1 MDQTPPSNA
10 YGRSCVPAGLETRPA
25 VKAVRAG
32 GIYEPQTMA
41 FMRAHAGGG
50 DIVHAGTFFGDVLPG
65 VAAAMLDFVIPRD
78 RQVTIVQL
86 DVEGH
91 EKRAFKGA
99 YHLIHRCRTILILEK
114 QGNETWI
121 QRTFRG
127 LGHWVRGKLHG
138 NFVYATEDLDL

>member
-1 MDQTPPSNA
+1 MDQTPPSKA
-10 YGRSCVPAGLETRPA
+10 YGRYCVPQGLETRPA
-25 VKAVRAG
+25 VKAVRVG
-32 GIYEPQTMA
+32 GTCEPQTLA

-50 DIVHAGTFFGDVLPG
+50 DIVHVGTFFGDVLPD

-78 RQVTIVQL
+78 RQVTIVQF

-91 EKRAFKGA
+91 EKRALKSA
-99 YHLIHRCRTILILEK
+99 YHLIHRCRRILILENR
-114 QGNETWI
+114 GNETWI
-121 QRTFRG
+121 QRRFRG

>member
-10 YGRSCVPAGLETRPA
+10 YGRYCVPQGLETRPA

-65 VAAAMLDFVIPRD
+65 VAAAMLDFAIPRD
-78 RQVTIVQL
+78 RQVTILQL

-91 EKRAFKGA
+91 EKRALKGA
-99 YHLIHRCRTILILEK
+99 YHLIHRCRPILILENR
-114 QGNETWI
+114 GTETWI
-121 QRTFRG
+121 QRRFRG